1 MYTPRFVAPGV
12 VDLLDYAPLG
22 NLDWFGPFTC
32 RAILSTKVPE
42 LSLRGRSM
50 LDSSVVI
57 GASTHVIAIAAL
69 QLSYITPE
77 PS

>member
-1 MYTPRFVAPGV
+1 
-12 VDLLDYAPLG
+12 
-22 NLDWFGPFTC
+22 
-32 RAILSTKVPE
+32 
-42 LSLRGRSM
+42 M